1 MIEMLLGYAR
11 VSTLEQNLDRQID
24 ALVNAGVDPRMIYQ
38 EKITGTKLQRP
49 ELNRLL
55 EDLQPGD
62 VLIIPDLT
70 RISRSTKDLLML
82 VENVREKKASIK
94 SLKDTWL
101 DTTSDNPYNQ
111 FLLTVMSGISQL
123 ERDLVV
129 QRTKEGLASAKAR
142 GRKGGRP
149 SCPNEKKDT
158 VRILAENGMRIVDIV
173 RETGLSRST
182 VNRIL
187 KENSQSHK

>member
-94 SLKDTWL
+94 S
-101 DTTSDNPYNQ
+101 
-111 FLLTVMSGISQL
+111 
-123 ERDLVV
+123 
-129 QRTKEGLASAKAR
+129 
-142 GRKGGRP
+142 
-149 SCPNEKKDT
+149 
-158 VRILAENGMRIVDIV
+158 
-173 RETGLSRST
+173 
-182 VNRIL
+182 
-187 KENSQSHK
+187 

>member
-1 MIEMLLGYAR
+1 M
-11 VSTLEQNLDRQID
+11 EQNLDRQID

-94 SLKDTWL
+94 S
-101 DTTSDNPYNQ
+101 
-111 FLLTVMSGISQL
+111 
-123 ERDLVV
+123 
-129 QRTKEGLASAKAR
+129 
-142 GRKGGRP
+142 
-149 SCPNEKKDT
+149 
-158 VRILAENGMRIVDIV
+158 
-173 RETGLSRST
+173 
-182 VNRIL
+182 
-187 KENSQSHK
+187 

>member
-1 MIEMLLGYAR
+1 MLLGYAR

-82 VENVREKKASIK
+82 VDQIIERHLAGHHFRQSVQPVSSYRHERNQPAGTRSGSTENKRRIGKCK
-94 SLKDTWL
+94 S
-101 DTTSDNPYNQ
+101 
-111 FLLTVMSGISQL
+111 
-123 ERDLVV
+123 
-129 QRTKEGLASAKAR
+129 QRAQR
-142 GRKGGRP
+142 W
-149 SCPNEKKDT
+149 
-158 VRILAENGMRIVDIV
+158 
-173 RETGLSRST
+173 
-182 VNRIL
+182 
-187 KENSQSHK
+187 

>member
-1 MIEMLLGYAR
+1 MLLGYAR

-70 RISRSTKDLLML
+70 RISRST
-82 VENVREKKASIK
+82 N
-94 SLKDTWL
+94 
-101 DTTSDNPYNQ
+101 NQ
-111 FLLTVMSGISQL
+111 FLLTVMIGISQL

-149 SCPNEKKDT
+149 SCPNAKKDT

-187 KENSQSHK
+187 KEDSQRLD